1 MPGSLTGFSLPSL
14 IPLVFPKRVSLRRSS
29 PRGGARP
36 GSPHFCSPR
45 EKERAHPS
53 DNTDAGQ
60 LWEDFF
66 PPLPKYEE
74 CSLGTGVALARFRE
88 TQGNLSRGVE
98 TGSPAMTPGPR
109 PARHQDDSGL
119 VDPAPR
125 GRTVIPAAYLR
136 EPGSAGSRR
145 AAAAVVERTG
155 CGHIR
160 RVPSPG
166 DGAPGRSRIA
176 ALAPRASGHAPQSS
190 ASWPV

>member
-1 MPGSLTGFSLPSL
+1 MQGRAPPTS
-14 IPLVFPKRVSLRRSS
+14 
-29 PRGGARP
+29 AA
-36 GSPHFCSPR
+36 R
-45 EKERAHPS
+45 EKKNEPIPVTTQTLGSSGRI
-53 DNTDAGQ
+53 
-60 LWEDFF
+60 FF

-119 VDPAPR
+119 VDSAPR